1 MTTIEVVESRS
12 DDDTTCSASCYSSSS
27 VAPSES
33 EEEVRDGG
41 EETFADEVDNKDTVY
56 MYSDD
61 ERSAPGAGRDTD
73 RHGRTAHGEP
83 SNHRTGAAGELLA
96 IPESIPE
103 EVEPASS
110 TEDSELS
117 AGSKATETTEETLDV
132 SYGSNSAECRIEDA
146 PPTGSTSHNA
156 RENCSDAEEDEDLV
170 NAPSDEAVLT
180 TRSSDE
186 TSVKVEK
193 DPTDLDGK
201 GLRTNTTDIADAEF
215 FAESALQNE
224 KDGLALARQQWAEAM
239 ATLQKNPA
247 LMTGDILELAL
258 QHRAPLH
265 VVRSMVDLNPD
276 AAGVPRS
283 GPSALQVAVRRG
295 CSIDVIE
302 VIIRACPYALFDSCG
317 QTYDPLSLTK
327 IHRREDSDLIEMLSR
342 PISYWIGDGPTPGKK
357 TVRFEPFEAPP
368 TPTRQSFTSFPPP
381 PPPPPVLKS
390 PSRLTR
396 DEKRELANVK
406 LITAAI
412 VKAQKKQM
420 AETEENRRKIK
431 AWAKSEAKARRE
443 MVKFIDERMTKNAK
457 AHLIS
462 LDMKERAFLSRIDSV
477 SKQLSGTLDAS
488 NARQERLD
496 GERERRDLE
505 LQKSVEDAMATIV
518 AAADKIGKATASY
531 DAKLSDLAAQVG
543 RLEDTAKAPY
553 DFEEPSF
560 EIESLTET
568 NSTDHLFSD
577 DFTCNGIDDSHI
589 GDYTPDQIQHSFSS
603 EWNASTQGLVTNEQ
617 VYIDA
622 SWWQQL
628 GTNEKTAK
636 KRGISTSR
644 WMRWIK
650 LGKLG

>member
-1 MTTIEVVESRS
+1 MTIVEVVESWS
-12 DDDTTCSASCYSSSS
+12 DDDTTCSVSCYSLSS
-27 VAPSES
+27 VPPSES

-41 EETFADEVDNKDTVY
+41 KETTFTDEVRNENEC

-61 ERSAPGAGRDTD
+61 ECGPPGIG
-73 RHGRTAHGEP
+73 HTAHGEP
-83 SNHRTGAAGELLA
+83 SNHRTAAAGELLAA

-103 EVEPASS
+103 EVEPNPSA
-110 TEDSELS
+110 EDSELS
-117 AGSKATETTEETLDV
+117 GGSKETETTEETLDV
-132 SYGSNSAECRIEDA
+132 SYGSNSAECSIEDA

-156 RENCSDAEEDEDLV
+156 RENCSDAEEGEDLV

-193 DPTDLDGK
+193 DPTDSDGR

-239 ATLQKNPA
+239 KTLQKNPA

-265 VVRSMVDLNPD
+265 VVRFMVDLNPD

-317 QTYDPLSLTK
+317 QTYDPLSLAK
-327 IHRREDSDLIEMLSR
+327 IHRREDSDLIAMLSR

-368 TPTRQSFTSFPPP
+368 TPTRQSFTSLPPP

-420 AETEENRRKIK
+420 AATEENRRKIK
-431 AWAKSEAKARRE
+431 ALAKSEAKARRE
-443 MVKFIDERMTKNAK
+443 MVKFVDERMTKNAK

-488 NARQERLD
+488 YARQERLD

-543 RLEDTAKAPY
+543 RLEDTAKSPY

-589 GDYTPDQIQHSFSS
+589 GYYTPDQIQHSFSS
-603 EWNASTQGLVTNEQ
+603 EWNSSTQGLVTNEQ

-622 SWWQQL
+622 SWWHQL

-636 KRGISTSR
+636 KRGR
-644 WMRWIK
+644 WRRWIK
-650 LGKLG
+650 LGKLA